1 MNPKRIYKVQ
11 ITAYPAAACAIL
23 DEPLTDIGYEVD
35 VTPPIE
41 GKIGYLCD
49 DWQPEGWDESDMGG
63 RPFYWPTTNRLYRS
77 RSAAV
82 ARQRLIESYG
92 ATTVLL
98 VSELAWQDDRKVRA
112 DAQVQRLHERA
123 EKLRRKADLIM
134 AMATKLDE
142 AAA

>member
-23 DEPLTDIGYEVD
+23 DKPLTDIGHEVD

-49 DWQPEGWDESDMGG
+49 DWRPEGWDESRGE
-63 RPFYWPTTNRLYRS
+63 FYWPTTNRLYRS

>member
-1 MNPKRIYKVQ
+1 MNPQRIYKVQ

-49 DWQPEGWDESDMGG
+49 DWQPDGWDESRGE
-63 RPFYWPTTNRLYRS
+63 FYWPTTNRLYRS

-98 VSELAWQDDRKVRA
+98 VSELAWQDDRAVRTHRRIEKA
-112 DAQVQRLHERA
+112 HERA